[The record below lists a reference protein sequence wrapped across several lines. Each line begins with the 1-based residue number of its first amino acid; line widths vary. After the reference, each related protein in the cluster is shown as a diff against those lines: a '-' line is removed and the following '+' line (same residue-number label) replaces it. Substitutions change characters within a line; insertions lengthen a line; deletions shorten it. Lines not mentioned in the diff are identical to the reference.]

1 MKRRGFLLLLVVGFL
16 IPVAVDASTLQST
29 DMHPLASVDFW
40 VDTSDSYRYYWSSL
54 GEDYVIHVDIE
65 VTSGS
70 DIDFYILDEDNY
82 DLWSSGY
89 SSSAEVGRDN
99 AGSVSLSFTVPVSGE
114 WNLLFIN
121 DNWLYRKH
129 IEGTITAAAPQVIN
143 DSSGLIGAVI
153 TAIVLVVII
162 GCILDYASKHEKR
175 KQQTQ
180 QVYQPSYPQAPQYPE
195 YSRAPSPPPAQTGF
209 CPYCGTPKHSI
220 DAQFCSTCGRSF
232 RGSDLG

>member
-1 MKRRGFLLLLVVGFL
+1 VGLL

-40 VDTSDSYRYYWSSL
+40 VDTSDSYRYYWSSIS
-54 GEDYVIHVDIE
+54 EDYVIYIDIE

-99 AGSVSLSFTVPVSGE
+99 VGSVSLSFTVPVSGE

-129 IEGTITAAAPQVIN
+129 IEGTITAVAPQAIN

-153 TAIVLVVII
+153 TAIVFIVVIAALTVV
-162 GCILDYASKHEKR
+162 CTKASESKHKLGVTES
-175 KQQTQ
+175 QQT
-180 QVYQPSYPQAPQYPE
+180 YPQYAPV
-195 YSRAPSPPPAQTGF
+195 SPPGQPPVSENAKF
-209 CPYCGTPKHSI
+209 CPYCGAPRQFF
-220 DAQFCSTCGRSF
+220 DAKFCQNCGRPLRGPDLRPF
-232 RGSDLG
+232 RGHDLG